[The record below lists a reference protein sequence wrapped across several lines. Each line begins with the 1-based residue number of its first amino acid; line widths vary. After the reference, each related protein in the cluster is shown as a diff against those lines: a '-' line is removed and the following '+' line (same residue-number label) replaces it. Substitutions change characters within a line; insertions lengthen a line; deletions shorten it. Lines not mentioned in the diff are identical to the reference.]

1 MKNGKFET
9 TVTKELA
16 THTEKLDNIQ
26 MQLNSID
33 RNFVHYI
40 DRQNKSAD
48 PLETTAG
55 IAAKLRRTTRT
66 LGRRLDQENIKAV
79 LFLK

>member
-9 TVTKELA
+9 IVTKELA

-40 DRQNKSAD
+40 DRQNKTDRSVAFMKGV
-48 PLETTAG
+48 LTLVGSVLAIF
-55 IAAKLRRTTRT
+55 IASH
-66 LGRRLDQENIKAV
+66 I
-79 LFLK
+79 

>member
-9 TVTKELA
+9 TVTNELA

-40 DRQNKSAD
+40 DRQNKTDSTVAFMK
-48 PLETTAG
+48 G
-55 IAAKLRRTTRT
+55 ILM
-66 LGRRLDQENIKAV
+66 LVGSV
-79 LFLK
+79 LTIFIALVAYMK

>member
-40 DRQNKSAD
+40 DRQNKTDSTVAFMKGVVM
-48 PLETTAG
+48 LLGSVLTIF
-55 IAAKLRRTTRT
+55 IALVAY
-66 LGRRLDQENIKAV
+66 
-79 LFLK
+79 LK

>member
-9 TVTKELA
+9 IVTKELA

-40 DRQNKSAD
+40 DRQNKTDSTVAFMK
-48 PLETTAG
+48 G
-55 IAAKLRRTTRT
+55 ILM
-66 LGRRLDQENIKAV
+66 LVGSV
-79 LFLK
+79 LTIFIALVAYMR

>member
-9 TVTKELA
+9 IVTKELA

-40 DRQNKSAD
+40 DRQNKTDSTVAFMKVI
-48 PLETTAG
+48 LMLVGSVLTIF
-55 IAAKLRRTTRT
+55 IALVAYMK
-66 LGRRLDQENIKAV
+66 
-79 LFLK
+79 

>member
-9 TVTKELA
+9 IVTKELA

-33 RNFVHYI
+33 RNLVHYI
-40 DRQNKSAD
+40 DRQNKTDSTVAFMKGA
-48 PLETTAG
+48 LMLVGSVLTIF
-55 IAAKLRRTTRT
+55 IALVAY
-66 LGRRLDQENIKAV
+66 
-79 LFLK
+79 LK

>member
-1 MKNGKFET
+1 MKNNKFET
-9 TVTKELA
+9 IVTKELA

-40 DRQNKSAD
+40 DRQNKTDSTVAFMKGVVM
-48 PLETTAG
+48 LLGSVLTIF
-55 IAAKLRRTTRT
+55 IALVAY
-66 LGRRLDQENIKAV
+66 
-79 LFLK
+79 LK

>member
-1 MKNGKFET
+1 MKNNKFET
-9 TVTKELA
+9 IVTKELA

-40 DRQNKSAD
+40 DRQNKTDSTVAFMK
-48 PLETTAG
+48 G
-55 IAAKLRRTTRT
+55 ILM
-66 LGRRLDQENIKAV
+66 LVGSV
-79 LFLK
+79 LTIFIALVAYMK

>member
-1 MKNGKFET
+1 MKNGKFQAT
-9 TVTKELA
+9 TTNTLA

-40 DRQNKSAD
+40 DRQNKTDSTVAFMKGG
-48 PLETTAG
+48 LMLVGSVLTIF
-55 IAAKLRRTTRT
+55 IALVAY
-66 LGRRLDQENIKAV
+66 
-79 LFLK
+79 LK

>member
-1 MKNGKFET
+1 MKNRKFEA
-9 TVTKELA
+9 TVTNTLA

-40 DRQNKSAD
+40 DRQNKTDSTVAFMKGVVM
-48 PLETTAG
+48 LLGSVLTIF
-55 IAAKLRRTTRT
+55 IALVAY
-66 LGRRLDQENIKAV
+66 
-79 LFLK
+79 LK

>member
-9 TVTKELA
+9 IVTKELA

-40 DRQNKSAD
+40 DRQNKTDSTVAFMK
-48 PLETTAG
+48 G
-55 IAAKLRRTTRT
+55 ILM
-66 LGRRLDQENIKAV
+66 LVGSV
-79 LFLK
+79 LTIFIALVAYLK

>member
-9 TVTKELA
+9 IVTKELA

-40 DRQNKSAD
+40 DRQNKTDSTVAFMK
-48 PLETTAG
+48 G
-55 IAAKLRRTTRT
+55 ILM
-66 LGRRLDQENIKAV
+66 LVGSV
-79 LFLK
+79 LTIFIALVAYMK

>member
-16 THTEKLDNIQ
+16 TQTEKLDNIQ

-40 DRQNKSAD
+40 DRQNKTDSTVAFMK
-48 PLETTAG
+48 G
-55 IAAKLRRTTRT
+55 ILM
-66 LGRRLDQENIKAV
+66 LVGSV
-79 LFLK
+79 LTIFIALVAYMK

>member
-40 DRQNKSAD
+40 DRQNKTDSTVAFMK
-48 PLETTAG
+48 G
-55 IAAKLRRTTRT
+55 ILM
-66 LGRRLDQENIKAV
+66 LVGSV
-79 LFLK
+79 LTIFIALVEYMK

>member
-33 RNFVHYI
+33 RKFVHYI
-40 DRQNKSAD
+40 DRQNKTDSTVAFMK
-48 PLETTAG
+48 G
-55 IAAKLRRTTRT
+55 ILM
-66 LGRRLDQENIKAV
+66 LVGSV
-79 LFLK
+79 LTIFIALVAYMK

>member
-1 MKNGKFET
+1 MKSVKFQST
-9 TVTKELA
+9 TTNTLA

-40 DRQNKSAD
+40 DRQNKTDSTVAFMKGA
-48 PLETTAG
+48 LMLVGSVLTIF
-55 IAAKLRRTTRT
+55 IALVAY
-66 LGRRLDQENIKAV
+66 
-79 LFLK
+79 LK